1 MGYAY
6 GIEKMEDVLKK
17 LGGQE
22 VLTDCLFNTF
32 SELEVPTDD
41 DFTATHLV
49 EYALYSE

>member
-17 LGGQE
+17 LEDQE
-22 VLTDCLFNTF
+22 VLMDCLFNAF

-41 DFTATHLV
+41 DLTP
-49 EYALYSE
+49 LYISSGC